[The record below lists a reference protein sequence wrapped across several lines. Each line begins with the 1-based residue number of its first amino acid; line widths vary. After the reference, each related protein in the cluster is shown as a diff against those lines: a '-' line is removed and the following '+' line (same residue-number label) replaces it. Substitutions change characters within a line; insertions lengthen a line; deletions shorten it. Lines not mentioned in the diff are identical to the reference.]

1 MGFGTSSRFK
11 TSFTSPH
18 ARRSFPQ
25 NVHKESLNDR
35 FVEYI
40 LSAMSAAGL
49 GESDSS
55 DGGEE
60 MNENWSR
67 IKI

>member
-1 MGFGTSSRFK
+1 MGLGTSSLFK

-35 FVEYI
+35 LVEYI

-49 GESDSS
+49 G
-55 DGGEE
+55 GGVTRQTGE
-60 MNENWSR
+60 R
-67 IKI
+67 K